1 MKKASQNNYVVPLC
15 SIRESTRLPYCCC
28 HGNCEPIARSSWL
41 SADRRYFGTLLL
53 AGVASS
59 RVRLKLLL
67 FACADDVRHFSFYR
81 AKFIVNSVTQFSLQK
96 LLVVEIKSSFVS
108 YLLKVNFCVKQDLLA
123 LKLTPIS
130 KMSKPWAFYFLDSG
144 RTQFEYLTS
153 GGYVCNMS

>member
-1 MKKASQNNYVVPLC
+1 MLLLC
-15 SIRESTRLPYCCC
+15 
-28 HGNCEPIARSSWL
+28 ARSVSQRGSPTAVAMVTVNQQQDPAGCQLTVGILGRCYWL
-41 SADRRYFGTLLL
+41 AWRL
-53 AGVASS
+53 AEFDWE
-59 RVRLKLLL
+59 LLL

-108 YLLKVNFCVKQDLLA
+108 YLLKVDFCVNQDLLA

-144 RTQFEYLTS
+144 RTWYLTS
-153 GGYVCNMS
+153 GGYVCNKCLVDLIGTINP